1 MKKEVNIVNQDEK
14 VLTPEEAV
22 RLLGSLETQR
32 EYLKVQEKS
41 GIIDADGV
49 RDELEMIS
57 QKEKAIRERF
67 VMMNHVTAE
76 GVPRSISHHEA
87 SPGNPKDYYITKL
100 PDGKKMKATTYEGL
114 VDKLFS
120 FYTNGLRD
128 YSLESVFKAALQEKE
143 VTENPNQH
151 TITHYQADFARFIS
165 KELAIKDIRGISEID
180 LKKYIQEWVNREHPK
195 QKAFFG
201 YKGVLNLVFGYAFTH
216 RIISVN
222 PVVLMKNK
230 PYMKSCDTRKPK
242 PEEKILSPEEIDIL
256 KKEVRHRMTL
266 KKYGRYYIN
275 GYAMLFAIETGVRAG
290 ELCAI
295 RWEDIRE
302 KSIHIHAQQLTR
314 KEAGKKVYY
323 YDTCTKNEKGIS
335 QDGREFPLTKKIAEL
350 LAEIKDLQKELHID
364 SEYIFCH
371 EDGEWIKTDAYE
383 TFLRRLCLSKGFQV
397 TNNHALRMS
406 LNSNVLLPMG
416 VSVADRA
423 AMLGHSIQTNLMFY
437 SFAQKDYLENVRV
450 LLDSQYEHP
459 EGSTLR
465 SGRSHADVPRT
476 SGTPGEPQN
485 LVYFPQ
491 KENSETLIS
500 QSF

>member
-1 MKKEVNIVNQDEK
+1 
-14 VLTPEEAV
+14 
-22 RLLGSLETQR
+22 
-32 EYLKVQEKS
+32 
-41 GIIDADGV
+41 
-49 RDELEMIS
+49 
-57 QKEKAIRERF
+57 
-67 VMMNHVTAE
+67 
-76 GVPRSISHHEA
+76 
-87 SPGNPKDYYITKL
+87 
-100 PDGKKMKATTYEGL
+100 
-114 VDKLFS
+114 
-120 FYTNGLRD
+120 
-128 YSLESVFKAALQEKE
+128 
-143 VTENPNQH
+143 
-151 TITHYQADFARFIS
+151 
-165 KELAIKDIRGISEID
+165 
-180 LKKYIQEWVNREHPK
+180 
-195 QKAFFG
+195 
-201 YKGVLNLVFGYAFTH
+201 
-216 RIISVN
+216 
-222 PVVLMKNK
+222 
-230 PYMKSCDTRKPK
+230 MKSCDTRKPK

-383 TFLRRLCLSKGFQV
+383 TFLRRICLSKGFKV

-423 AMLGHSIQTNLMFY
+423 AMLGHSIQTNLIFN
-437 SFAQKDYLENVRV
+437 SFAQKDYLDNVRE
-450 LLDSQYEHP
+450 LLDSQYEEP
-459 EGSTLR
+459 EGTPETDPFSAKR
-465 SGRSHADVPRT
+465 KPRNLEK
-476 SGTPGEPQN
+476 SSFLSPQ
-485 LVYFPQ
+485 
-491 KENSETLIS
+491 T
-500 QSF
+500 

>member
-1 MKKEVNIVNQDEK
+1 MKKEVNTVNQDEK

-87 SPGNPKDYYITKL
+87 SPGNPKDYYITKM
-100 PDGKKMKATTYEGL
+100 PDGKKIKATTYDGL
-114 VDKLFS
+114 IQKLFS
-120 FYTNGLRD
+120 YYTNGLTD
-128 YSLESVFKAALQEKE
+128 YSLESVFKAALYEKE
-143 VTENPNQH
+143 ITENPNQH
-151 TITHYQADFARFIS
+151 TITHLQAEFTRFIS
-165 KELAIKDIRGISEID
+165 KDLMKRDIRGISDIE
-180 LKKYIQEWVNREHPK
+180 LKKYTQEWVNREHPK

-201 YKGVLNLVFGYAFTH
+201 YKGVLNLIFGYAFMH
-216 RIISVN
+216 RIITVN
-222 PVVLMKNK
+222 PVALMKNK

-242 PEEKILSPEEIDIL
+242 PEEKILSPEEIDTL

-383 TFLRRLCLSKGFQV
+383 TFLRRICLSKGFKV

-437 SFAQKDYLENVRV
+437 SFAQKDYLDNVRE
-450 LLDSQYEHP
+450 LLDSQYEND
-459 EGSTLR
+459 E
-465 SGRSHADVPRT
+465 
-476 SGTPGEPQN
+476 GTPREPLN
-485 LVYFPQ
+485 LIHFPK
-491 KENSETLIS
+491 KESPEILKN
-500 QSF
+500 QAF